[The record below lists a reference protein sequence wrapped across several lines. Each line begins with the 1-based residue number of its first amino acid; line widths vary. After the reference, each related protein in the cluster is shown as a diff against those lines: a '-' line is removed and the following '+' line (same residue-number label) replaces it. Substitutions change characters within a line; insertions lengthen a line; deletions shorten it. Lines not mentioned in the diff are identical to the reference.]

1 MTGQNYINN
10 DWKRYMILEKQNN
23 TLKT

>member
-23 TLKT
+23 TF